1 VKIIAVDWGKDRR
14 KRSAYLSEL
23 PGRTISRLAF
33 DGSLENLLDYASAA
47 EGPVLIG
54 IDAAIGFPA
63 ADWTILA
70 RGAASRASNF
80 MDFLLGDTLPADFFS
95 PVAQPSDWSPQRP
108 FIRPPAGRWSLK
120 AFENASDGGF
130 YRLVDRRLKAQPIFV
145 TSGIPGSVGSGTSA
159 LWQEMTTAAKHH
171 RFRVWPFHGSMQKL
185 LRKKSPLLAEIY
197 PKACYGIALSEMLP
211 ANLLS
216 IAKTRQA
223 ARQHALDLL
232 RDATWINRER
242 IILRN
247 IDAALANEDDFDALM
262 SAAALT
268 RLVIEKAPL
277 DDAGQTESG
286 IEGGVLGAASLDGGR
301 CSLRYPG
308 SDRKPGIRTGK
319 ELSGKERSYRCPV
332 PGCTHLFRKGRSGWD
347 AHIASLSR
355 HPHWHPEIRDATLR
369 KEVFRKEFKEWFSDA
384 RKR

>member
-1 VKIIAVDWGKDRR
+1 
-14 KRSAYLSEL
+14 
-23 PGRTISRLAF
+23 
-33 DGSLENLLDYASAA
+33 
-47 EGPVLIG
+47 
-54 IDAAIGFPA
+54 
-63 ADWTILA
+63 
-70 RGAASRASNF
+70 
-80 MDFLLGDTLPADFFS
+80 
-95 PVAQPSDWSPQRP
+95 
-108 FIRPPAGRWSLK
+108 LK

-130 YRLVDRRLKAQPIFV
+130 YRLVDRRLQAQPIFV
-145 TSGIPGSVGSGTSA
+145 TCGIPGSVGSGTSA
-159 LWQEMTTAAKHH
+159 LWQELASAVKHH

-185 LRKKSPLLAEIY
+185 LQKKSPVLAEIY

-242 IILRN
+242 IIIQN
-247 IDAALANEDDFDALM
+247 IDTALENEDDFDALM

-277 DDAGQTESG
+277 DDAGQLKSR
-286 IEGGVLGAASLDGGR
+286 IEGSVLGTASLDGRR

-308 SDRKPGIRTGK
+308 SGRKPGIRTGE
-319 ELSGKERSYRCPV
+319 ELSGERHTYRCPV

-347 AHIASLSR
+347 AHIASLRR
-355 HPHWHPEIRDATLR
+355 HPHWHPDIRDATLR
-369 KEVFRKEFKEWFSDA
+369 KEVFRKEFKGWFSDA
-384 RKR
+384 PKR